1 MRERGSKKYNTLE
14 LTEGR
19 RNRKTNEAMDESF
32 CHSRNGNDIIV
43 VGMECVNGG
52 WQKGERKKREKKSEQ
67 YRGLR
72 RNGWAGAVMAV
83 CTLKSKT

>member
-52 WQKGERKKREKKSEQ
+52 WQKGERKREKKLILSRD
-67 YRGLR
+67 YHCYDRHLIRRMRG
-72 RNGWAGAVMAV
+72 VQ
-83 CTLKSKT
+83 KP